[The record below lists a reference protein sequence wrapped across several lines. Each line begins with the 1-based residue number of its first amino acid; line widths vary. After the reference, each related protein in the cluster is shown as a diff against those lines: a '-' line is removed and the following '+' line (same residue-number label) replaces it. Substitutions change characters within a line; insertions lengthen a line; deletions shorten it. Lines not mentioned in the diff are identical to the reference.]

1 MGVKAKK
8 LELAASKQVGTGFVG
23 YGLLIAALEFH
34 LSAINLGNRTYR
46 DTHTHIT
53 VIYRL
58 CICIEI
64 YSVYIGIYIYIF
76 QFVLFDTLTLNT
88 GASLGAG

>member
-46 DTHTHIT
+46 DTHTHTYYCYLQIMYM
-53 VIYRL
+53 YRNIL
-58 CICIEI
+58 CL
-64 YSVYIGIYIYIF
+64 YWYIYIYIS
-76 QFVLFDTLTLNT
+76 NIRI
-88 GASLGAG
+88 

>member
-46 DTHTHIT
+46 DTHTHTHIT

-64 YSVYIGIYIYIF
+64 YSVYIGIYIYKYIS
-76 QFVLFDTLTLNT
+76 NIRI
-88 GASLGAG
+88 